1 MIEEQMRPNLLTVI
15 PGNITIGNFVPG
27 RVYKETLMIYNRCNV
42 PIIIN
47 LKSSDKSKLSISESK
62 MRIGVNQA
70 KKLDIL
76 IQDKTNYKY
85 IKTPTKQKKLL
96 IHMKGDLIDEKYEI
110 NLLYYDRNM
119 SNNNSNRN
127 IFNQNYMKNN
137 RINPMENN
145 EYQNQ
150 VMLNKHYSEIPQGY
164 LTENPNNYIDKQSIN
179 IQNMDDYSSQ
189 YQPKY
194 YDNNIIPKI
203 NNEQNNFN
211 ERNKMSNIPIEQN
224 NNEQVISLKM
234 KIKELNE
241 QVLYFQS
248 LLEQNNL
255 KQKNINNNNHKYL
268 NISHNSFYI
277 FGSGMEKE
285 IKNKY
290 KIDDNIEIQRILSK
304 NKILELEN
312 STLLYRI
319 KCLEKKL
326 SLYNND
332 NNININYNNEGN
344 ENDMIDI
351 DANLENNLDEEDN
364 YLNEQNNNNDFL
376 ENDDMNYNK
385 DRYKYIYEDKK
396 RNKYLSNN
404 INNMNKPSFDNKIN
418 KNKLIYKEKKK

>member
-1 MIEEQMRPNLLTVI
+1 MIEEQMRHNLLTVI

-27 RVYKETLMIYNRCNV
+27 RVYKETLMIYNTCNV

-62 MRIGVNQA
+62 MRIGVNQS
-70 KKLDIL
+70 KKLDLL

-127 IFNQNYMKNN
+127 IFNPNFIKNN
-137 RINPMENN
+137 RMNPMGNN
-145 EYQNQ
+145 EFQNQ
-150 VMLNKHYSEIPQGY
+150 IMLNNQYSEVPQGY
-164 LTENPNNYIDKQSIN
+164 LTENPNNFINKQNIN
-179 IQNMDDYSSQ
+179 IKNIEEYNNQ

-194 YDNNIIPKI
+194 YDNNVHKI
-203 NNEQNNFN
+203 NNEENNFY
-211 ERNKMSNIPIEQN
+211 ERNKMNNIPIEQN
-224 NNEQVISLKM
+224 DNNEEIISLKM

-241 QVLYFQS
+241 QVLYFKS
-248 LLEQNNL
+248 LLEQNQL
-255 KQKNINNNNHKYL
+255 KQKNLNNKNKQYL

-277 FGSGMEKE
+277 FGSGIEKE

-332 NNININYNNEGN
+332 NNINYNNEEN
-344 ENDMIDI
+344 ENDMNDV
-351 DANLENNLDEEDN
+351 DVNLENNLEEDN
-364 YLNEQNNNNDFL
+364 YLNQQINNHEFL
-376 ENDDMNYNK
+376 GNDDMYLNK
-385 DRYKYIYEDKK
+385 ERYKYIYEDK
-396 RNKYLSNN
+396 NQEKYLNDN
-404 INNMNKPSFDNKIN
+404 FNNMNN
-418 KNKLIYKEKKK
+418 E

>member
-27 RVYKETLMIYNRCNV
+27 RVYKETLMIYNTCNV
-42 PIIIN
+42 PIVIN

-110 NLLYYDRNM
+110 NLLYYDKNK

-137 RINPMENN
+137 RINPMGNN
-145 EYQNQ
+145 DYQNQ
-150 VMLNKHYSEIPQGY
+150 MMLNNHYSDIPQGY
-164 LTENPNNYIDKQSIN
+164 LTENPNNYIDKNCIN
-179 IQNMDDYSSQ
+179 IQNMEEYNNQ

-211 ERNKMSNIPIEQN
+211 ERNKINKIPIEKNDN
-224 NNEQVISLKM
+224 NDEVISLKM

-255 KQKNINNNNHKYL
+255 KQKNINNNGKQNL
-268 NISHNSFYI
+268 TISHNSFYI

-290 KIDDNIEIQRILSK
+290 RIDDNIEIQRILSK

-326 SLYNND
+326 SLYNNV
-332 NNININYNNEGN
+332 NNNNYNNEEN
-344 ENDMIDI
+344 EYDMIDV
-351 DANLENNLDEEDN
+351 DANLDNNLEEEEDN

-376 ENDDMNYNK
+376 ENDNMNYNK

-396 RNKYLSNN
+396 QNKYLNDI
-404 INNMNKPSFDNKIN
+404 INNMNK
-418 KNKLIYKEKKK
+418 EKKK